1 MSESRS
7 VEKKSSNSGRFRWI
21 LAGLILAG
29 LILAGVF
36 LVRNGEE
43 PADVNIATDRQSQLV
58 PVVVTNPVRR
68 TFEQLIVTQGNVEAK
83 NVAMVSPRIPGTL
96 EEIFVDEG
104 DYVVAGRTE
113 LFQTDAVKL
122 QQNVAIKEHEL
133 AVARC
138 ALKQA
143 QAGLEKVTA
152 DFDKAEMD
160 YKRFER
166 LLEKEAT
173 TQDLFEQQQSNY
185 KQLAASKKVS
195 LAQVELAAEKA
206 RQAEAALVIAEKD
219 LADTTVMA
227 PINGVVSMR
236 MAEPGEMGSPGVPVL
251 RIEEPNLVEV
261 SAFLPAAIYPAVI
274 AGQTLMRVTVAGIEL
289 PDQVMS
295 YKSPTIG
302 PKLRTFEIK
311 CLLENPPD
319 SVAPGAM
326 ADIVVILA
334 SREGLGVPAVSVQ
347 QRGGQSVVFVIEGDI
362 ARKRNVRTGLEN
374 DGWIELLDGDLTE
387 SMQVVSMGQDMLD
400 DGIAVSVQ
408 KEAE

>member
-1 MSESRS
+1 MKEDKS
-7 VEKKSSNSGRFRWI
+7 VERRSSRSGRFRWL
-21 LAGLILAG
+21 LAGLIVAG
-29 LILAGVF
+29 LIVAGVF
-36 LVRNGEE
+36 LIRNGEE
-43 PADVNIATDRQSQLV
+43 PADVDITTDRQSQLM

-68 TFEQLIVTQGNVEAK
+68 TFERLIVTQGNVEAK

-96 EEIFVDEG
+96 EKIFIDEG
-104 DYVVAGRTE
+104 DSVVAGLTK

-122 QQNVAIKEHEL
+122 QQNVTIREHEL

-152 DFDKAEMD
+152 DFEKAELD

-195 LAQVELAAEKA
+195 QAQVELAFEHV

-227 PINGVVSMR
+227 PISGVVSMR

-261 SAFLPAAIYPAVI
+261 SAFLPAAMYPAVV
-274 AGQTLMRVTVAGIEL
+274 AGQTLMRVTVAGIDL
-289 PDQVMS
+289 PGRVIS

-302 PKLRTFEIK
+302 PKLRTFEVK

-319 SVAPGAM
+319 GMAPGAM
-326 ADIVVILA
+326 ADIAVILA
-334 SREGLGVPAVSVQ
+334 SREGLGIPAVSVQ
-347 QRGGQSVVFVIEGDI
+347 QRGGQSVVFVIEGNT

-374 DGWIELLDGDLTE
+374 NGWIELLDGGVTE